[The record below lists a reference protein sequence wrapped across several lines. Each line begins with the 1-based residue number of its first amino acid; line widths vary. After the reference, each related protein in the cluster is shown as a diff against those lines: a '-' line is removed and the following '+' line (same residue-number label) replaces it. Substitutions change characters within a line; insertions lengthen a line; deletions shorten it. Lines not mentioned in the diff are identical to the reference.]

1 MRAMPLVSAFVSAC
15 LSASIAASPCLAA
28 DPAAFVNVRPLDDTA
43 AHFLRF
49 GATESEHFRTLV
61 GAIEASNVIVYVEVR
76 QDSNR
81 PVSGGLRF
89 LGESHGVRWVRA
101 TVDSG
106 TSNRVR
112 TFQDIIRLTAI
123 LGHELQHAMEASEA
137 ASLADVHEFEQYFRM
152 IGVDQH
158 SGVLDTLGAR
168 DAGSRVAAELRGFVR
183 PAARTGVPAADRS
196 AP

>member
-1 MRAMPLVSAFVSAC
+1 MRAMPLVSVFVSALLAVAPC
-15 LSASIAASPCLAA
+15 AAAA
-28 DPAAFVNVRPLDDTA
+28 DPAAFVNVRPLDETA
-43 AHFLRF
+43 ALFLQF
-49 GATESEHFRTLV
+49 GAAESPHFREIVGTL
-61 GAIEASNVIVYVEVR
+61 EASNVIVYVEVR
-76 QDSNR
+76 QESNR

-89 LGESHGVRWVRA
+89 LGEAHGVRWVRA

-123 LGHELQHAMEASEA
+123 LGHELHHAMEASEA
-137 ASLADVHEFEQYFRM
+137 ASLADIHEFEQYFRM
-152 IGVDQH
+152 IGVHRH

-168 DAGSRVAAELRGFVR
+168 DAGTRVAAELRGFTR
-183 PAARTGVPAADRS
+183 PRPRTGVPLADRS